1 MVNGLNST
9 EINPNA
15 SGLTILPVGTGERSL
30 VLGGSLALAA
40 GLRVI
45 KGGCGA
51 AEHALG
57 AALGVGV
64 AVTILPPPPS
74 VDVLLC
80 FLAVPAGAEPAS
92 LLLMALIAI

>member
-15 SGLTILPVGTGERSL
+15 AGLTMHPAGTGESSL

-40 GLRVI
+40 GLRVT
-45 KGGCGA
+45 KAGCGA
-51 AEHALG
+51 AEQALG
-57 AALGVGV
+57 AAFEVGV
-64 AVTILPPPPS
+64 AVTVLPTPPS

-80 FLAVPAGAEPAS
+80 FLAVPADADPAS
-92 LLLMALIAI
+92 LLL